1 VAALAR
7 YWVYDRT
14 EVVRHDPESVR
25 LARSLAET
33 GQFANPFVPLDTG
46 PSAHSAP
53 VFPALLALLMRV
65 FGDGITGMYAIK
77 LTAVLMLSA
86 QLALFPV
93 FSRLLGMGELNG
105 IIGAIL
111 WITARVG
118 TGATRGHQ
126 EVAMFVWES
135 FYAAILVIIATCS
148 FRRYLDA
155 SLVGSRRLAWLLG
168 CAIGTLMLTCP
179 TGGVILVG
187 FIGLL
192 LWRDKMAIFKNSHV
206 VIIMLLPIVI
216 VAPWIIRNYS
226 VFDRFILVRDNLG
239 LELSVSNND
248 CAMFGIQ
255 QNIDSGCFAKVHP
268 NANIDE
274 ARSVLANGEPTYNDL
289 KLREALHWINTHP
302 ARFFRLCALRVA
314 AFWMPP
320 ATAKPY
326 SLVGPGRR
334 LERTAV
340 YVMTLLSVA
349 GLFILY
355 RRDILSLWLCLICLG
370 LFPLIYYTVQYEYRY
385 RYPILWATFL
395 LGSLP
400 ITAFVQ
406 RAYIFL
412 SSRPRS
418 ASCCH
423 LNAKRNGGA
432 VMF

>member
-1 VAALAR
+1 LRIKTSLACLLLFVTAVAR

-46 PSAHSAP
+46 PSAHTAP
-53 VFPALLALLMRV
+53 ALPALLALLMRV

-77 LTAVLMLSA
+77 FTAVLVLSV

-93 FSRLLGMGELNG
+93 FSRLLGMGEWNG

-111 WITARVG
+111 WIAAAVG
-118 TGATRGHQ
+118 TGAARGHQ
-126 EVAMFVWES
+126 PTPMFVWES
-135 FYAAILVIIATCS
+135 LYAAILVAVAVCS
-148 FRRYLDA
+148 FRRYLDVP
-155 SLVGSRRLAWLLG
+155 LVDSSRPAWLLG
-168 CAIGTLMLTCP
+168 CATGILMLTCP
-179 TGGVILVG
+179 TGGVIFVG

-192 LWRDKMAIFKNSHV
+192 LWKDKMDIFKNSRL
-206 VIIMLLPIVI
+206 VIIMLLPAVI
-216 VAPWIIRNYS
+216 VAPWIIRNFL

-239 LELSVSNND
+239 LELAVSNND

-255 QNIDSGCFAKVHP
+255 QNIQSECFAKVHP

-274 ARSVLANGEPTYNDL
+274 ARRVLANGEPTYNDL
-289 KLREALHWINTHP
+289 RLREALHWINTHP

-320 ATAKPY
+320 RDRGPY
-326 SLVGPGRR
+326 SLLGRGR
-334 LERTAV
+334 TSERIAL
-340 YVMTLLSVA
+340 YLMTPLSVA

-355 RRDILSLWLCLICLG
+355 RRDILSWLVCLICLG

-385 RYPILWATFL
+385 RYPILWVTFL

-400 ITAFVQ
+400 ITAFAQ
-406 RAYIFL
+406 RTYHFL
-412 SSRPRS
+412 SSRLRS
-418 ASCCH
+418 AP
-423 LNAKRNGGA
+423 A
-432 VMF
+432 